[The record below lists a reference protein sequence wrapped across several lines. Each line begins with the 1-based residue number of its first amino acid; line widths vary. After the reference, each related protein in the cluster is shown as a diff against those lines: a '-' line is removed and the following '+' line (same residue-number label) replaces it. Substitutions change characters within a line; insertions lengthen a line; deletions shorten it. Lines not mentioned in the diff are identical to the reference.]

1 MMNESRDVY
10 EEVVDKITSGRS
22 DKEQAA
28 FLVKQHWAQMKQQM
42 EAIMLLVEQ
51 AKHVPDATR
60 IEMDGTFNNLHSE
73 LYNLR
78 PPFVVKELTIE
89 QQAYHAKQIEEN
101 EARKEQKSDIQECVD
116 CWLLAKFEEYGLKP
130 ELLEDS
136 DTERFIYEYTETA
149 REYRSGEEEFDVPC
163 LVKERLEA
171 LMKEDFK
178 SELQEHLDN
187 AQHDEFYLDM
197 QHDDGEVVDSSS
209 TLT

>member
-136 DTERFIYEYTETA
+136 DTERFIYEYTETV
-149 REYRSGEEEFDVPC
+149 REYKSGEVEFDVPY